1 MSIFGGSADCH
12 SSHRKPLITIW
23 AETRGN
29 HDVAEAEWSFGAAA
43 RGAPH
48 LHNGYPMLCS
58 GRVIKMALSVVGSN
72 GSSPHEAL
80 VSMLVDGKP
89 IDHGRSNLRKPPN
102 EQVTVLTLS
111 PPIEVAAGS
120 VINFLSRKKC
130 PAKVSI
136 VSLLI
141 EVDL

>member
-29 HDVAEAEWSFGAAA
+29 LDVLEPEWSFGAAA
-43 RGAPH
+43 RGAPQ
-48 LHNGYPMLCS
+48 LHNGYPMACS

-72 GSSPHEAL
+72 GSSPHEAF
-80 VSMLVDGKP
+80 VSMLVDGKS
-89 IDHGRSNLRKPPN
+89 IANGRSNLWKPPN
-102 EQVTVLTLS
+102 EQVAVLTLS

-120 VINFLSRKKC
+120 VINFASRKKC